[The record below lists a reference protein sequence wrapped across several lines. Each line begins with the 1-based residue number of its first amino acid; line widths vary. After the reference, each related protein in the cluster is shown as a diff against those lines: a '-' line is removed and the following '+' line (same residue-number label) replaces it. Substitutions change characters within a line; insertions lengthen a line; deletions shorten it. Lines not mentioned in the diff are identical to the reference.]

1 MEASLIHTCPDTS
14 KIDPVNGSFFKR
26 WQERVFFVID
36 VVDLEHILTD
46 PKPENGSHLLP
57 TWETGNDKLYTQKK
71 L

>member
-1 MEASLIHTCPDTS
+1 MEASLIHTYPDTS
-14 KIDPVNGSFFKR
+14 KIDLFNGSLFKR